1 MKKLLLSLVLFFVS
15 FSAYAEL
22 TPAQQTILRNAVK
35 AEPTMQTAI
44 TTRDSTVLVAWFNEV
59 NVTPFYVWKTSV
71 STSDIYDNITWANFT
86 PSDTPDGTQI
96 WANRSLACQG
106 KQFNLQTILVGRDS
120 VNPTK
125 SNIRSGLQ
133 DALTGI
139 PSGASGATKSGGWN
153 NVQAIMYRNTTRAEQ
168 LLSTGTGTTGSPAL
182 MGFEGSISQNDVSVI
197 LWNDDG
203 TPK

>member
-15 FSAYAEL
+15 FSAFAEL
-22 TPAQQTILRNAVK
+22 TPAQQTILRNDIIADPVLSAYPMNGDGAYAIAEAYNLPAAV
-35 AEPTMQTAI
+35 
-44 TTRDSTVLVAWFNEV
+44 D
-59 NVTPFYVWKTSV
+59 FYVWKTSV
-71 STSDIYDNITWANFT
+71 STSDIYDNIAWANFT
-86 PSDTPDGTQI
+86 PADTPDGTQT

-120 VNPTK
+120 INATK

-153 NVQAIMYRNTTRAEQ
+153 NVQAIMYRKTTRAEK
-168 LLSTGTGTTGSPAL
+168 LFATGTGTTGSPAL
-182 MGFEGSISQNDVSVI
+182 LGFEGNLSYQEVELARNSQ
-197 LWNDDG
+197 
-203 TPK
+203 